1 VLKTEVKIA
10 VSLKYISRMPH
21 TCSIC
26 KQEGH
31 NKRGCKQNATP
42 TPSKPHNP
50 ISPTVEEQRIQQA
63 RDEAERKVREQIAHE
78 RAVILKAKEEQKAK
92 AEAEKVAREK
102 AEAEKIAREKAE
114 AEKKT
119 WAEKV
124 ASQPVVSQPVV
135 SQPVVSQPK
144 PFINHKKDPT
154 LAFIFENIF
163 DARASMEFLLLRE
176 QFSSN
181 PNQFRILGT
190 THFSNDEDE
199 PHISFEFKRTF
210 TLVCHDGKSI
220 ERTWVRIYHLY
231 FITLP
236 SGKQKYTHVTQRD
249 RENKSYTLANFT
261 AY

>member
-1 VLKTEVKIA
+1 
-10 VSLKYISRMPH
+10 MPH

-63 RDEAERKVREQIAHE
+63 RDEAERKVREQIAYE

-102 AEAEKIAREKAE
+102 AEAEKVAREKAE

-124 ASQPVVSQPVV
+124 ASQPVV